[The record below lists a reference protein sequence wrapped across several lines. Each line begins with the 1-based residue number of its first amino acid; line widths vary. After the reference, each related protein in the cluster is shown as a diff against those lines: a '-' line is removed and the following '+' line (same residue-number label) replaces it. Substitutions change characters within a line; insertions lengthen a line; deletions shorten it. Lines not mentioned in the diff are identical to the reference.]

1 MCIKINPKTIKA
13 WQQQSSLLGKNPLG
27 VLSTMFNWL
36 KRKQKSDTDDD
47 RLASITY
54 YVDLDNTIK
63 LDISMQDY
71 DKASVEAI
79 TSLLEILSKDAIL
92 IETLNFFQ
100 NSMHKHGRD
109 DITTMVLIKLG
120 TVISKN
126 KEYND
131 GLEQPPYIKPSEL
144 SKG

>member
-1 MCIKINPKTIKA
+1 
-13 WQQQSSLLGKNPLG
+13 
-27 VLSTMFNWL
+27 MFNWL
-36 KRKQKSDTDDD
+36 KRKQKSDTDHD

-54 YVDLDNTIK
+54 YVDLNNTIK

-131 GLEQPPYIKPSEL
+131 GLEQQPYIKPSEL
-144 SKG
+144 SKGQK

>member
-1 MCIKINPKTIKA
+1 
-13 WQQQSSLLGKNPLG
+13 
-27 VLSTMFNWL
+27 MFNWL

-79 TSLLEILSKDAIL
+79 TSLLEILSKDAVL

-120 TVISKN
+120 TAISKN

>member
-1 MCIKINPKTIKA
+1 
-13 WQQQSSLLGKNPLG
+13 
-27 VLSTMFNWL
+27 MFNWL
-36 KRKQKSDTDDD
+36 RKNKSDTDDD

-54 YVDLDNTIK
+54 YVDLNNTIK

-71 DKASVEAI
+71 DKASVESI
-79 TSLLEILSKDAIL
+79 TALLELLSKESVL

-100 NSMHKHGRD
+100 KSMHEHGRD
-109 DITTMVLIKLG
+109 DITTMVLVKLG
-120 TVISKN
+120 TSINKN

-131 GLEQPPYIKPSEL
+131 GLEQSPYIKPSEL